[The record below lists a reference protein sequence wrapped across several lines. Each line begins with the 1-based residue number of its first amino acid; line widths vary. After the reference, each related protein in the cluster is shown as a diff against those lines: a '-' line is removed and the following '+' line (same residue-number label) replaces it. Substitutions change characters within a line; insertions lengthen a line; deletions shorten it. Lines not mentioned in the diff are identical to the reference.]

1 MMATHLAETD
11 PIDDVLEMA
20 DRMIELS
27 RTERARVAKELD
39 SLKEPAPLDTPQLL
53 APAHS

>member
-1 MMATHLAETD
+1 MATHPVETD

-27 RTERARVAKELD
+27 RTERARVSKELD
-39 SLKEPAPLDTPQLL
+39 SLKELAPLDTPQLL
-53 APAHS
+53 APTHS